1 MTTNPADADQR
12 PAADDT
18 LESGPDAGSTRR
30 WRLALVLGAVGT
42 LAFVVAAVATYAP
55 VSIFN
60 ARHSEPTA
68 SATAV
73 DPVATTAP
81 TSTPTPAATA
91 TFAPS
96 VIELPHG
103 ARNLAAPIT
112 LRPIRD
118 VRPITATTFGPH
130 NPSGCPGRLGTTRD
144 YNNSECFRLDR
155 PVLTIRR
162 LRDLQAVPVA
172 APTDAPG
179 PEGTNSNGSVPA
191 VPAYGDPTLVLTLTK
206 ADAAALTA
214 YTNGGGRRPALAAVV
229 VNDVVYAAVRIHPRN
244 ASGRI
249 TLIFSAEPVS
259 PFLTSITK

>member
-12 PAADDT
+12 PGTDDT
-18 LESGPDAGSTRR
+18 LESGPDASSRRR

-42 LAFVVAAVATYAP
+42 LAFAIATLTMHAP

-60 ARHSEPTA
+60 ARHPEPTA

-73 DPVATTAP
+73 DPVPTTAP
-81 TSTPTPAATA
+81 TSTPTAPATA
-91 TFAPS
+91 TFAPT
-96 VIELPHG
+96 VIDLPHG

-112 LRPIRD
+112 FRPIRD
-118 VRPITATTFGPH
+118 IRPITATTFGPH

-162 LRDLQAVPVA
+162 LRDLQAVPVT
-172 APTDAPG
+172 APTDAPSPG
-179 PEGTNSNGSVPA
+179 GTNSNGS

-206 ADAAALTA
+206 GDSAALAA
-214 YTNGGGRRPALAAVV
+214 YTNCGGRRPALAAVV
-229 VNDVVYAAVRIHPRN
+229 VYDVVYATMHTHPRN

-249 TLIFSAEPVS
+249 TLTFSAEPVS

>member
-12 PAADDT
+12 PGTDDT
-18 LESGPDAGSTRR
+18 LESGPDASNTRR

-42 LAFVVAAVATYAP
+42 LAFAIATLTTHAP
-55 VSIFN
+55 VSIFH
-60 ARHSEPTA
+60 ARQPEPTA
-68 SATAV
+68 SATTV
-73 DPVATTAP
+73 DPIPTTAP

-91 TFAPS
+91 AFAPT
-96 VIELPHG
+96 VIDLPHG

-118 VRPITATTFGPH
+118 IRPITATTFGPH

-162 LRDLQAVPVA
+162 LRDLQAVPVT
-172 APTDAPG
+172 APTDGPSPG
-179 PEGTNSNGSVPA
+179 GTNSNGS
-191 VPAYGDPTLVLTLTK
+191 VPAYGDPTLVLTLTE
-206 ADAAALTA
+206 ADSGALAA

-229 VNDVVYAAVRIHPRN
+229 VNDVVYATMHSHPRN
-244 ASGRI
+244 AGGRI
-249 TLIFSAEPVS
+249 TLTFSAEPVS